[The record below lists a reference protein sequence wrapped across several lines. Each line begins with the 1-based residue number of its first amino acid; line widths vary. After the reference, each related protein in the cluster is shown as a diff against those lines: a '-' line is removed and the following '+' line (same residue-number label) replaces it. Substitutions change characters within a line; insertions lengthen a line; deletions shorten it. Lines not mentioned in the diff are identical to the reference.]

1 MTIHVVSRIV
11 EPNITIPVGH
21 MHYNPTTVDSKAL
34 WMIQEAAGR
43 IEQRFLADKKYTNLG
58 WLQSIESWWSVSS
71 LVREFE
77 NYHIY
82 SLYYIVKSCQFRIF
96 HLDFQQKNGKIL
108 WS

>member
-1 MTIHVVSRIV
+1 MTIPVVSRIV
-11 EPNITIPVGH
+11 EPNNTSRPH
-21 MHYNPTTVDSKAL
+21 ALQSYYRVDSKAL

-77 NYHIY
+77 NYHIV
-82 SLYYIVKSCQFRIF
+82 YII
-96 HLDFQQKNGKIL
+96 
-108 WS
+108 